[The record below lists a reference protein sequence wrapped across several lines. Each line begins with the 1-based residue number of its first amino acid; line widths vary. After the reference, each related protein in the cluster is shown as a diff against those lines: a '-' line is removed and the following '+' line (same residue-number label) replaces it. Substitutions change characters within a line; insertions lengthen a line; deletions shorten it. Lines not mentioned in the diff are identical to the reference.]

1 MLLFRTSK
9 PAELPAAPPAVRATT
24 AIPAPGVP
32 TVAAPTPA
40 AATVAP
46 PRTLLD
52 MLMPKREA
60 PPESDDHGT
69 GKGDL
74 DRVLALPVVDVMT
87 CEDLTDELL
96 LPGATAWPGRL
107 KPAQS
112 AALHQARA
120 AGGLLAPI
128 GVGHG
133 KTLISALLP
142 TVLGSRL
149 TVLLVPAA
157 LVGKTERDLYK
168 LRQHWRILPP
178 SQLRVMSYNRL
189 SSQASTAL
197 LEDLGPDLIV
207 ADEAHNLKN
216 AKSARGARFLR
227 YTRLFPATR
236 FCALSGTMTSKSL
249 YDYWHLAKLALKD
262 GSPLPVRWPEVG
274 VWDVVFGSIPD
285 EQRYAAAASGAR
297 VATPGP
303 DSERV
308 AKRMVRWAMRN
319 GQGGDIAQVTV
330 PEPREAFARRLTSAP
345 GVVATTSG
353 ECDASLEIELLD
365 RLPIPAAVADTLK
378 TLEDTWEIAGN
389 EIADAMTL
397 ARVRRQVVSGF
408 YYRWVWPG
416 GVVDKEWL
424 EARSDWQRAVRKLLG
439 GPRAT
444 TGLDSPA
451 LVAAAAER
459 RDSKVSDLWDR
470 WAAWKAV
477 KRRPEPPV
485 EAVWLSEYLVDAALE
500 RAEQRS
506 KSEPVIVWYES
517 RALEAAFRARGLPV
531 YGAGGDSD
539 KLIELAARFDAG
551 RAPPPIICCSIAAQG
566 TGKNLQSW
574 RQSVVAQPSSSGVTW
589 EQMLGRLHRQG
600 QRADSVQWDVFAH
613 TPAFMD
619 ALDAARDSAQYQ
631 QSTLKQPQRLL
642 FADIVCASDSLPTG
656 KI

>member
-60 PPESDDHGT
+60 PPEADDHT
-69 GKGDL
+69 PGKGDL

-96 LPGATAWPGRL
+96 LPGAVAWPGRL

-142 TVLGSRL
+142 TVLKAKL
-149 TVLLVPAA
+149 AVLLVPAA
-157 LVGKTERDLYK
+157 LVGKTERDLAK

-178 SQLRVMSYNRL
+178 SQLRVVSYNKL
-189 SSQASTAL
+189 SSPGSTSL
-197 LEDLGPDLIV
+197 FEDLGPDLVV

-227 YTRLFPATR
+227 YFKLWPATR

-262 GSPLPVRWPEVG
+262 GSPLPVKWPEVG
-274 VWDVVFGSIPD
+274 VWDCVFGSIPD
-285 EQRYAAAASGAR
+285 EQRFAAAASGAR

-303 DSERV
+303 DSEKV
-308 AKRMVRWAMRN
+308 SKRMVRWAMRN
-319 GQGGDIAQVTV
+319 GQGGDINKVPV
-330 PEPREAFARRLTSAP
+330 PEPREAFSRRLTTAP

-365 RLPIPAAVADTLK
+365 RLPIPGIVAETLQ
-378 TLEDTWEIAGN
+378 TLEDTWEIGGN

-397 ARVRRQVVSGF
+397 ARVRRQVASGF
-408 YYRWVWPG
+408 WYRWVWPG

-424 EARSDWQRAVRKLLG
+424 EARSEWQRAVRRLLG
-439 GPRAT
+439 SAKAT

-459 RDSKVSDLWDR
+459 KDTKVSDLWER
-470 WAAWKAV
+470 WEEWKAV
-477 KRRPEPPV
+477 KHRPEPPV
-485 EAVWLSEYLVDAALE
+485 EAVWLSEYLVDAAIE
-500 RAEQRS
+500 RAEHRS
-506 KSEPVIVWYES
+506 RSGPVIIWYES
-517 RALEAAFRARGLPV
+517 RALEAVFRARGLPV
-531 YGAGGDSD
+531 FGAGGDSD
-539 KLIELAARFDAG
+539 KLVELASKFDAG
-551 RAPPPIICCSIAAQG
+551 KKPPPIICCSIAAQG
-566 TGKNLQSW
+566 TGKNLQAW
-574 RQSVVAQPSSSGVTW
+574 YQSVVSQPSSSGVTW
-589 EQMLGRLHRQG
+589 EQLLGRLHRQG
-600 QRADSVQWDVFAH
+600 QQADSVQWDVFAH
-613 TPAFMD
+613 VPAFMD
-619 ALDAARDSAQYQ
+619 AFESAKVSAMYQ
-631 QSTLKQPQRLL
+631 QSTMRQPQRLL
-642 FADIVCASDSLPTG
+642 FADVVCASDHVRQR
-656 KI
+656 